1 MIHWS
6 EGGALFLPTWICRL
20 KQSWRHHDKIAILI
34 IFGSIK
40 AMRNSEGLPQK
51 SRCIPWVGFMTSGDL
66 DNSIA
71 VSGGR

>member
-1 MIHWS
+1 
-6 EGGALFLPTWICRL
+6 
-20 KQSWRHHDKIAILI
+20 
-34 IFGSIK
+34 
-40 AMRNSEGLPQK
+40 MRNSEGLPQK